1 MDVDEAQVGR
11 TISRLV
17 AENGQLQA
25 EVRRLQGILD
35 GSEPAEGSWQ
45 AEALALRAALGRV
58 QALHVAEPCSHCGPT
73 GTCAHC
79 DTAYPCPTVRA
90 LEGS

>member
-35 GSEPAEGSWQ
+35 GTEPAEGSWQ
-45 AEALALRAALGRV
+45 TEALALRAELRVMRARAQHLAQYHRDPAVAGAARQILG
-58 QALHVAEPCSHCGPT
+58 
-73 GTCAHC
+73 
-79 DTAYPCPTVRA
+79 
-90 LEGS
+90 GS